1 MARTSEPEASR
12 SIERVPHPCSLPTC
26 TLSQLPRPQSWGSKC
41 LWLSAPLS
49 EYLAQVVNHRVRE
62 ADVTLASDHRA
73 QLQAQEAVCRQA
85 PQDRAQGSGA
95 QAIVGQGQCL
105 QALGVY
111 MKARTSIRFL
121 PVPRPWP
128 RAPVTLGRLSL
139 SPRFYVLGNGVS
151 AQGLTLGR
159 GQHQT
164 PELSFFPP
172 LVGTRPVPTHA
183 RVAPRLV
190 HPHMVGQGWVGALRL
205 PPKSQPLL
213 PSAALPALSPT
224 S

>member
-1 MARTSEPEASR
+1 MP
-12 SIERVPHPCSLPTC
+12 
-26 TLSQLPRPQSWGSKC
+26 
-41 LWLSAPLS
+41 PLN

-62 ADVTLASDHRA
+62 AEVTLASGHRA

-85 PQDRAQGSGA
+85 PQDLAQSSGA

-172 LVGTRPVPTHA
+172 LLGTRPVPTHA

-213 PSAALPALSPT
+213 PTAALPALSPT